1 MINAVKFILLILFP
15 LVSINTTGQSILV
28 KGGLSLS
35 NITGNNEVMSFDDFY
50 KIKSGVHL
58 GISYE
63 QEISD
68 IVFLEIGSMLSMKGT
83 IIDFGNLATA
93 TKFNTI
99 YIDVPILIK
108 EYLEINDAISIYG
121 GVGPYFGFGL
131 VGSLKDD
138 DGNKVDDVIWGES
151 ESTIRRFDFGL
162 SVGAGIDFKGIQL
175 GLVYDWGL
183 FNISSNEGDRIR
195 NNVFRITA
203 GYRLAGS

>member
-1 MINAVKFILLILFP
+1 MINTAKFILLILFP

-68 IVFLEIGSMLSMKGT
+68 IVFLEIGSMLSMKGA
-83 IIDFGNLATA
+83 IIDFGNSATA
-93 TKFNTI
+93 IKFNTV

>member
-203 GYRLAGS
+203 GYRLAK